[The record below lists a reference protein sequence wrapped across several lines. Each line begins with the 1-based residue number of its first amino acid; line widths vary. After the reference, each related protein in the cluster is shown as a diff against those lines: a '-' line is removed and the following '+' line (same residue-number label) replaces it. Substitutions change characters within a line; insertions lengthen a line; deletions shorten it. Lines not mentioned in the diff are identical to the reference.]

1 MGTKKQTIDVELY
14 TREIGLDGR
23 LVHAPRTKEQADG
36 LLSIQNALIKYDSKA
51 YTVLASHT
59 AQINDPDRDLTS
71 VLDKIQAIEDYLLK
85 YYDDPL
91 LFGSEIQTLHK
102 LADKIQNLTHFTNK
116 DFVEHVM
123 KTIVSEL
130 TDLNFSENMIYKG
143 SDKHYA
149 LKSIFKSILT
159 EN

>member
-1 MGTKKQTIDVELY
+1 MVTKKQTDEIQQYIKEIEL
-14 TREIGLDGR
+14 DDR
-23 LVHAPRTKEQADG
+23 LAHAPRTKEQADG
-36 LLSIQNALIKYDSKA
+36 LLSIQNALIKYDSNA
-51 YTVLASHT
+51 YTVLANHT
-59 AQINDPDRDLTS
+59 SQINDPDRDLTS
-71 VLDKIQAIEDYLLK
+71 VLDKIQAIEDYLVK

-102 LADKIQNLTHFTNK
+102 LADKIQDLNHFTTD
-116 DFVEHVM
+116 DFVKHIM

-143 SDKHYA
+143 TARNYA
-149 LKSIFKSILT
+149 LKSTFKSILT